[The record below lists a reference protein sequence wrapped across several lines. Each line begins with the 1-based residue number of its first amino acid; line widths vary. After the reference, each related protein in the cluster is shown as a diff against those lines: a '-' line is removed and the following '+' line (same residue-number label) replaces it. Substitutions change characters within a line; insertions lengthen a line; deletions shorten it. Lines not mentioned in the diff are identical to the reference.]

1 MLRLPYRHTVS
12 AFLRSE
18 ICTRLPSRN
27 LRVRCV
33 SRSISSSSVLP
44 TFCIATV
51 RRWSNFYDEEWPETP
66 FKMPDALW
74 TPAEVSAI
82 LFNNFGEPMA
92 AIQYLASN
100 KPREIGEAIE
110 DPVSKKSTKS
120 FAVA

>member
-18 ICTRLPSRN
+18 IRTWPPSQY
-27 LRVRCV
+27 LRVRCLSYSTSFV
-33 SRSISSSSVLP
+33 FDS
-44 TFCIATV
+44 TAG
-51 RRWSNFYDEEWPETP
+51 RRWCNFYDKEWPETP
-66 FKMPDALW
+66 YKMPDALW

-82 LFNNFGEPMA
+82 LFNSFGEPMA
-92 AIQYLASN
+92 AIQYLASS

-110 DPVSKKSTKS
+110 DAVSKKPTKP